1 MISEWLLRF
10 TCQIGGN
17 FNNAMGFEN
26 SQESNLLTGITLCWF
41 CIVLLALIM
50 VCILILY
57 KLETRKEKNK

>member
-1 MISEWLLRF
+1 MISEWLLWF
-10 TCQIGGN
+10 TTEIGGN

-26 SQESNLLTGITLCWF
+26 SQESNLLTGITLSWF
-41 CIVLLALIM
+41 FIVILLLLM